1 MFTVDDLIKTIHLHL
16 VISIIEKSQEKTG
29 GKALL
34 RQFWSSV
41 GAEKNMKKRILSLIL
56 AAAFVFLMMP
66 LFTLPAA
73 AAESVKVKTADE
85 LRSALKKDGDMVI
98 ELTADIT
105 KYKLPNDFK
114 WDGYD
119 EFLDTFFWVTVGK
132 GTKKLYLQGHN
143 VDIDDDFVTTAEYK
157 EVKRYNTETG
167 KEEAVKTLVKG
178 LYIQNAALFRIQ
190 EGTTLNIY
198 GKGGGMSMTAQMPS
212 RNQIYDNQI
221 TMERD
226 VFFVLGGNLNIEGGT
241 YQAGRRKD
249 IYVANAECF
258 TKDWR
263 WDLLPGS
270 LTGEDLKVFF
280 GYGEY
285 TINGD
290 ALAQYGGKVTINGG
304 TFIGHG
310 YGYTGGPSTSS
321 SQVYRQSTLLAYRGD
336 LSIRDAKVIGY
347 SGANAIYIRKE
358 YANVD
363 IYAGEF
369 SAEAP
374 DKFLWPYTQRS
385 SVFGGNS
392 NYSNYKAVAIEPGS
406 TSISSATTHDGTS
419 IKSYDHKTVV
429 FPAES
434 GFTGGSLSWADGSS
448 REKSYAIGSNEFVH
462 FTPPEKY
469 FPEGALE
476 RGQRSDYYVSLM
488 YQNSEGK
495 WESASNGWVET
506 EKSFILDNLT
516 DKWKVGTRY
525 RLQMKTVETWS
536 SESHSYQITK
546 KTATPL
552 YFTVSKDKVIDK
564 VTIDGFDPEKRIL
577 TQDMLTSSTQGV
589 DYVTSTWSRN
599 GEYESGTIHATSG
612 KYMAAVKVTAKE
624 GYVFS
629 QNTVVDINGVSVKP
643 YLVAVSGKSI
653 QFYTPVI
660 DRECDHENSSEPWLQ
675 NGFIH
680 YRKCS
685 ICDLTFDAAEHN
697 FTKTSTSGK
706 TTTYTCTVCG
716 YQKEVTDNREAIKA
730 LLIDMKALV
739 VGDKLDIPY
748 LAEEYK
754 GKAAIA
760 SYQWYKGK
768 GTTDQVEN
776 GSVAE
781 EGWYTLKATYT
792 TYNGYYFPEGAF
804 VTHAHGTKAGALVYD
819 DSIIGTVYVY
829 CSEEADGK
837 VVISALTPNKTLGDV
852 LKESTVTRS
861 GDGRINV
868 NYYVKYAGN
877 SYIIKRTFDG
887 KWSVTGGSETV
898 DQVLAKK
905 IVPNTEYEIEFEF
918 SAGKFY
924 VDPKKISVDSKSY
937 MIGYTT
943 DSSDTWGNAK
953 ATIISDTDEINL
965 VEIRAVRMP
974 VAGETPDSSCSLYD
988 EERIG
993 LISSYWS
1000 ETGKYTCGNSYVFT
1014 AEVRPVDG
1022 YRFTENTVAVVNGVE
1037 ADLIV
1042 SDGMATVILES
1053 EILEHSFSD
1062 WETKVEPTCD
1072 AEGAAERKCS
1082 ICGKAESM
1090 SLPAEG
1096 HTFGVYDMTDS
1107 TCVDHGMAAHYEC
1120 HVCGKYFDADYNET
1134 TKEKLE
1140 LPLDP
1145 HNHVGGQISCDENSH
1160 FTLCECGEKL
1170 DVESHRFGEWH
1181 VVMEPQPGLEGRR
1194 ERECEV
1200 CGYIH
1205 SDKIDAL
1212 PGEHTHSYTEKYNE
1226 KYHWKE
1232 CICGDII
1239 DKEEHKFGEDGVCS
1253 VCGAKKADSAE
1264 VTETA
1269 PGKTT
1274 ETLKPGEKGEEGKGS
1289 LLWLWI
1295 VIGVVVVAAIVVVV
1309 VIISKKKKTT
1319 T

>member
-1 MFTVDDLIKTIHLHL
+1 MIRY
-16 VISIIEKSQEKTG
+16 SQ
-29 GKALL
+29 
-34 RQFWSSV
+34 R
-41 GAEKNMKKRILSLIL
+41 
-56 AAAFVFLMMP
+56 
-66 LFTLPAA
+66 
-73 AAESVKVKTADE
+73 
-85 LRSALKKDGDMVI
+85 
-98 ELTADIT
+98 
-105 KYKLPNDFK
+105 
-114 WDGYD
+114 
-119 EFLDTFFWVTVGK
+119 
-132 GTKKLYLQGHN
+132 
-143 VDIDDDFVTTAEYK
+143 
-157 EVKRYNTETG
+157 
-167 KEEAVKTLVKG
+167 
-178 LYIQNAALFRIQ
+178 
-190 EGTTLNIY
+190 
-198 GKGGGMSMTAQMPS
+198 
-212 RNQIYDNQI
+212 
-221 TMERD
+221 
-226 VFFVLGGNLNIEGGT
+226 
-241 YQAGRRKD
+241 
-249 IYVANAECF
+249 
-258 TKDWR
+258 
-263 WDLLPGS
+263 
-270 LTGEDLKVFF
+270 
-280 GYGEY
+280 
-285 TINGD
+285 
-290 ALAQYGGKVTINGG
+290 
-304 TFIGHG
+304 
-310 YGYTGGPSTSS
+310 
-321 SQVYRQSTLLAYRGD
+321 
-336 LSIRDAKVIGY
+336 
-347 SGANAIYIRKE
+347 
-358 YANVD
+358 
-363 IYAGEF
+363 
-369 SAEAP
+369 
-374 DKFLWPYTQRS
+374 
-385 SVFGGNS
+385 
-392 NYSNYKAVAIEPGS
+392 
-406 TSISSATTHDGTS
+406 
-419 IKSYDHKTVV
+419 
-429 FPAES
+429 
-434 GFTGGSLSWADGSS
+434 
-448 REKSYAIGSNEFVH
+448 
-462 FTPPEKY
+462 
-469 FPEGALE
+469 
-476 RGQRSDYYVSLM
+476 
-488 YQNSEGK
+488 
-495 WESASNGWVET
+495 
-506 EKSFILDNLT
+506 
-516 DKWKVGTRY
+516 
-525 RLQMKTVETWS
+525 
-536 SESHSYQITK
+536 
-546 KTATPL
+546 
-552 YFTVSKDKVIDK
+552 
-564 VTIDGFDPEKRIL
+564 
-577 TQDMLTSSTQGV
+577 
-589 DYVTSTWSRN
+589 
-599 GEYESGTIHATSG
+599 
-612 KYMAAVKVTAKE
+612 
-624 GYVFS
+624 
-629 QNTVVDINGVSVKP
+629 
-643 YLVAVSGKSI
+643 
-653 QFYTPVI
+653 
-660 DRECDHENSSEPWLQ
+660 
-675 NGFIH
+675 
-680 YRKCS
+680 
-685 ICDLTFDAAEHN
+685 
-697 FTKTSTSGK
+697 
-706 TTTYTCTVCG
+706 
-716 YQKEVTDNREAIKA
+716 
-730 LLIDMKALV
+730 
-739 VGDKLDIPY
+739 
-748 LAEEYK
+748 
-754 GKAAIA
+754 
-760 SYQWYKGK
+760 
-768 GTTDQVEN
+768 
-776 GSVAE
+776 
-781 EGWYTLKATYT
+781 
-792 TYNGYYFPEGAF
+792 
-804 VTHAHGTKAGALVYD
+804 
-819 DSIIGTVYVY
+819 
-829 CSEEADGK
+829 
-837 VVISALTPNKTLGDV
+837 
-852 LKESTVTRS
+852 
-861 GDGRINV
+861 
-868 NYYVKYAGN
+868 
-877 SYIIKRTFDG
+877 
-887 KWSVTGGSETV
+887 
-898 DQVLAKK
+898 AKK